1 MLPFF
6 KIAISQ
12 KIKTELLQN
21 QVILE
26 VYYIL

>member
-1 MLPFF
+1 MLLFF
-6 KIAISQ
+6 EIAISQ